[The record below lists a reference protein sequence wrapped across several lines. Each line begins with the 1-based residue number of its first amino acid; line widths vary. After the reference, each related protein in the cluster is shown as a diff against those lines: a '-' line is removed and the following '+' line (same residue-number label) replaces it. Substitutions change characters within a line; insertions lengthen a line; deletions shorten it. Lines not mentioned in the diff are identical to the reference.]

1 MSEVVFHRLDRDLVV
16 DRLSRFA
23 TSVLGT
29 RPEVRRVVLIGSLA
43 RGDWSARS
51 DADLVV
57 VVDDAPTPVRDR
69 SPHYAPTGVGIATD
83 VSVFTEAEATAWSPR
98 FRSEVERGIVLYRR
112 S

>member
-16 DRLSRFA
+16 DRLRAFA
-23 TSVLGT
+23 TSVVGA
-29 RPEVRRVVLIGSLA
+29 RPEVRMVVLIGSLA

-57 VVDDAPTPVRDR
+57 VVDDAPTPARDR
-69 SPHYAPTGVGIATD
+69 SPHYTPVGVGIATD
-83 VSVFTEAEATAWSPR
+83 VFVFTEAEATAWSSG
-98 FRSEVERGIVLYRR
+98 FRSEVERGIELFRR